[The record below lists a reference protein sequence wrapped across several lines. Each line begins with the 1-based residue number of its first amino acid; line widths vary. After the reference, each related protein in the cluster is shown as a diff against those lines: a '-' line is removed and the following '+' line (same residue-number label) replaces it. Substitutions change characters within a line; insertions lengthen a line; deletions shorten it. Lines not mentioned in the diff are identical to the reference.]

1 MKTMK
6 LMRDRLQELLFSDLD
21 NLVLNGHPD
30 ERLPNTLNVSVPR
43 IDGSKILDG
52 LPTLYASTGAACH
65 DRSVELS
72 HVLSAM
78 GVPPD
83 VGMGALRLTVGRT
96 NDMEQIEEAGRLI
109 VKRVKE
115 LKGR

>member
-1 MKTMK
+1 
-6 LMRDRLQELLFSDLD
+6 
-21 NLVLNGHPD
+21 
-30 ERLPNTLNVSVPR
+30 
-43 IDGSKILDG
+43 
-52 LPTLYASTGAACH
+52 
-65 DRSVELS
+65 VELS

-115 LKGR
+115 LEGR